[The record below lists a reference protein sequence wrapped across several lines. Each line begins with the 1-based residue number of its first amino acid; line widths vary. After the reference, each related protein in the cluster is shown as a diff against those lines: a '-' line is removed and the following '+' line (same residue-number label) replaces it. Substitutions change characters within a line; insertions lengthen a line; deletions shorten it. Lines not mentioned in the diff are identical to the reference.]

1 MNKIVL
7 LILCFILSS
16 CNLNPNDSSKQ
27 ILRLTHLGADPKTF
41 NPWISSDASSSLFAS
56 MMFHGLIITDP
67 DTDEPLPHMAE
78 SFQIEDS
85 GKTIIMKLREGLRWS
100 DNQPITA
107 EDVEY
112 TWNTLIRDEVAVSS
126 LKDILTIDGQF
137 PEVQAVDERTVIFKT
152 TKVFAPFL
160 KTIGIEI
167 APKHDIE
174 RFFREHHARSLEEK
188 QKVFNEYLSVDTAPD
203 KIVCSGA
210 FKLHKIH
217 SGERIELVANP
228 NFFLKD
234 EAGNQLPYLDK
245 VIYSYVRD
253 SAADTF
259 KFLAG
264 ESYVLDV
271 SPQNASLIKGLEQR
285 YNFTLYD
292 TGPSTGTNFI
302 WFNLSKNIPEPKYS
316 WFNNAEFRRAVSYA
330 IDRDNIINNVFQ
342 GLGEA
347 HFTAESLK
355 SPYLNTTITGH
366 RRDLNRAKEMLLASG
381 FHFNNNS
388 TRSELELLDA
398 HNNRV
403 EFNLFTNAGNQERE
417 FMAVIIVN
425 NLKDLG
431 IKVNFK
437 LLEFNNFVARLMQGK
452 DYEAGIIGL
461 TGGNEPNNGANV
473 WKSDGRMHM
482 FDVKKFQE
490 HSITRDWEQEINN
503 LLTQGV
509 QVIEFNQRKYYYDKL
524 QEIVYQYNPLIYIA
538 SPKVL
543 IAVNNKVKGVR
554 TTKYQGIIPYIYKLK
569 IDPNSY

>member
-1 MNKIVL
+1 MHRIFL
-7 LILCFILSS
+7 LLLCLSLTS
-16 CNLNPNDSSKQ
+16 CCLNPNDSSQQ

-78 SFQIEDS
+78 SFKIEDG
-85 GKTIIMKLREGLRWS
+85 GKTIIVKLRQGLLWS
-100 DNQPITA
+100 DNQSITA

-126 LKDILTIDGQF
+126 LKDILTIEGQF
-137 PEVQAVDERTVIFKT
+137 PQVEAIDEHTIVFKT

-174 RFFREHHARSLEEK
+174 KFFREHHASTLEQK
-188 QKVFNEYLSVDTAPD
+188 QQVFNQYLSVDTDPA

-210 FKLHKIH
+210 FKLHKIQ
-217 SGERIELVANP
+217 SGERIELRPNA

-234 EAGNQLPYLDK
+234 EDGNSLPYLDK
-245 VIYSYVRD
+245 IIYSYVRD

-264 ESYVLDV
+264 ESYMLDV
-271 SPQNASLIKGLEQR
+271 SPQNAALIKGLEQK
-285 YNFTLYD
+285 YKFTLYD
-292 TGPSTGTNFI
+292 AGPSTGTNFI
-302 WFNLSKNIPEPKYS
+302 WFNLSKNVSEPKYS
-316 WFNNAEFRRAVSYA
+316 WFNNVEFRRAVSYA
-330 IDRDNIINNVFQ
+330 IDRENIINNVFQ
-342 GLGEA
+342 GLGEP

-355 SPYLNTTITGH
+355 SPYLNTQIKGH
-366 RRDLNRAKEMLLASG
+366 RRDVKRAREILIANG

-388 TRSELELLDA
+388 ASDELELLDA
-398 HNNRV
+398 SNNRV

-417 FMAVIIVN
+417 LMAVIIVN
-425 NLKDLG
+425 NLKELG

-452 DYEAGIIGL
+452 DYDAGIIGL
-461 TGGNEPNNGANV
+461 TGGNEPNSGANV

-482 FDVKKFQE
+482 FDVKKFQD
-490 HSITRDWEQEINN
+490 HPITRDWELEINN
-503 LLTQGV
+503 ILTQGV
-509 QVIEFNQRKYYYDKL
+509 QVIEFNQRKAYYDKL
-524 QEIVYQYNPLIYIA
+524 QELVYEYNPFIYIA

-543 IAVNNKVKGVR
+543 VAVNNKVKGVR
-554 TTKYQGIIPYIYKLK
+554 ITKYQGVIPYIYKLK
-569 IDPNSY
+569 ID